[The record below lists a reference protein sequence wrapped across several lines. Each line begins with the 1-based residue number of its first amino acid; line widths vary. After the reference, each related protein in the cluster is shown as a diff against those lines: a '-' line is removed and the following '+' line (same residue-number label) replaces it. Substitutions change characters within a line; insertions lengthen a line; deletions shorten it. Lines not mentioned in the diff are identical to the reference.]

1 MILYGKLNVGFY
13 IGFVEFKLLNYE
25 NFRFCFCGGKK
36 KRWFNFKILVI
47 YEV

>member
-13 IGFVEFKLLNYE
+13 IGFVEFKLLNYK

-36 KRWFNFKILVI
+36 KDGLILKF
-47 YEV
+47 

>member
-1 MILYGKLNVGFY
+1 MILYGKLNVGFC
-13 IGFVEFKLLNYE
+13 IGFVEFKLLSYE
-25 NFRFCFCGGKK
+25 NFRFCFCGDKK